1 MIAAWRWRSKQGTLE
16 PASKGNRM
24 LTAIITSLVMLLA
37 VSLRVAALVWAR
49 QR

>member
-1 MIAAWRWRSKQGTLE
+1 MNGE
-16 PASKGNRM
+16 NREVAPQVGRLQQEGKAM
-24 LTAIITSLVMLLA
+24 LTAIITAVVMFLA